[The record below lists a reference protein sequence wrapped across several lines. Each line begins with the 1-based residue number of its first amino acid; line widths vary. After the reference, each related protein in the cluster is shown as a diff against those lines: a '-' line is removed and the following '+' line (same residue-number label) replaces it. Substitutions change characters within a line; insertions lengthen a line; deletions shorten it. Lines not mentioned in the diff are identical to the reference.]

1 MNWLLIATTVFIVLA
16 ITCYAIVLG
25 YTVNTLD
32 TRWEIISPQ
41 VKKTSLFSFIGTVL
55 LIIVLSLF
63 YTEHSKYSKHIIL
76 LISSIALF
84 TAYSSIILCTKA
96 DQEEKQAQ

>member
-63 YTEHSKYSKHIIL
+63 YTEHSKYSVNNEQIFIMTPFVNDYLK
-76 LISSIALF
+76 
-84 TAYSSIILCTKA
+84 
-96 DQEEKQAQ
+96 

>member
-1 MNWLLIATTVFIVLA
+1 MNSMNWRLILGIGFMVLA
-16 ITCYAIVLG
+16 ITCYSIVLG
-25 YTVNTLD
+25 ITFDTLG

-63 YTEHSKYSKHIIL
+63 YTEHNTYSKHIIL
-76 LISSIALF
+76 LISCIALF
-84 TAYSSIILCTKA
+84 IAYSSIILCTKA
-96 DQEEKQAQ
+96 DQ